1 MRRIGGVFRRRG
13 QADIE
18 KVYYSFLGVFCR
30 NACYA
35 QRLEIRQFFIGK
47 SAAGE
52 FLGDWRQSFYGGC
65 WSGISKDLTV
75 KVGTANEVCK

>member
-1 MRRIGGVFRRRG
+1 MRRIGGVFRRR
-13 QADIE
+13 DKLIL
-18 KVYYSFLGVFCR
+18 KKRTILSCGVFCR

-47 SAAGE
+47 SAVGK
-52 FLGDWRQSFYGGC
+52 FLGDWRQYFYGSC